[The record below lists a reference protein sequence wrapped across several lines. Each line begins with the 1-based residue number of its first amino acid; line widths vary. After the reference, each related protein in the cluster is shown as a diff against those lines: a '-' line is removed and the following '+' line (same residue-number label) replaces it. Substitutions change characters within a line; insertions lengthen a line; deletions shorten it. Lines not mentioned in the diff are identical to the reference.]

1 MLFKKKND
9 PNSPV
14 QIAVA
19 PNEMVANIWKDV
31 LEANGIR
38 CLFKS
43 INLVESMY
51 TAPITLRFQVMVMP
65 QDVEKAQEFLAPF
78 LENPEAIEDAA
89 DKRDI
94 SNIE

>member
-14 QIAVA
+14 RIAVA

-31 LEANGIR
+31 LEENGIH
-38 CLFKS
+38 CLLKS

-51 TAPITLRFQVMVMP
+51 TAPITLQYQVMVMP
-65 QDVEKAQEFLAPF
+65 QAVEKARQLLVPF
-78 LENPEAIEDAA
+78 LENSDLREEETENQD
-89 DKRDI
+89 DMD
-94 SNIE
+94 

>member
-31 LEANGIR
+31 LEENGIH
-38 CLFKS
+38 CLLKS
-43 INLVESMY
+43 INLVASMY
-51 TAPITLRFQVMVMP
+51 TAPITLQSQLMVMP
-65 QDVEKAQEFLAPF
+65 QDVAKARELLVPF
-78 LENPEAIEDAA
+78 LENSDLSKDKTENQEDV
-89 DKRDI
+89 D
-94 SNIE
+94 